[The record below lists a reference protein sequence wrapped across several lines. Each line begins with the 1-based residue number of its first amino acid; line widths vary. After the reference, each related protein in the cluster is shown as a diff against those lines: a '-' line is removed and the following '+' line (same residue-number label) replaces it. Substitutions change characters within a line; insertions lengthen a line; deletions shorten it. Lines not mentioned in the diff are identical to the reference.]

1 MEQKDGVPVLL
12 LLERPHAAAKY
23 RALGEASLD
32 GDSLDS
38 LGEADGGL
46 VADPLHRRGEEPRE
60 TSSSSSG
67 IIPSSQQYV
76 ATNTAAQARKRD
88 YSSKTRQLKR
98 Q

>member
-60 TSSSSSG
+60 TSSSSSPG
-67 IIPSSQQYV
+67 
-76 ATNTAAQARKRD
+76 AAVHAGGGGGD
-88 YSSKTRQLKR
+88 PDAAPA
-98 Q
+98 